1 MGKTLIKNGQV
12 LCLDEFAGPIDRSY
26 PADVLISGTRIEAIE
41 PNLNI
46 PGADVIDASRCLV
59 MPGFVDTHRHVWQTQ
74 LRAIC
79 GDWSLKEYMRG
90 IRFERAKVYRP
101 QDVYVGN
108 YAGMLEALNAG
119 VTTVLDFSHCIN
131 TPEHADAAARGL
143 RDSGGRAIFGYGFN
157 DVPLEKPY
165 FQGLPARID
174 LLRRLR
180 KEQFASGDG
189 AVTLGVSLSD
199 MMVGGREQARA
210 EVEAAREMGC
220 RITVHTNCFKAPDAF
235 SEIQVLREH
244 NLMGADLVFVHV
256 NQATDEELKAV
267 ADSGG
272 AISATPETEMQM
284 GMGHPVTGRFFA
296 VGGKPT
302 FGADIVSGG
311 SGDLFFHMRLGL
323 QAQRMLDNDAVLATG
338 FAPDTIALS
347 TRTAL
352 KAATIWGAEAM
363 GLGNQIG
370 TLTVGKQADIILIR
384 LDDINTMPVNDPVA
398 TVVMHAHPGNVDA
411 VLVAGK
417 VLKENG
423 RLTADMAQVRR
434 MIQESHEQIMDA
446 LAKVQ
451 ATIPSSYTF
460 KN

>member
-1 MGKTLIKNGQV
+1 
-12 LCLDEFAGPIDRSY
+12 
-26 PADVLISGTRIEAIE
+26 
-41 PNLNI
+41 
-46 PGADVIDASRCLV
+46 
-59 MPGFVDTHRHVWQTQ
+59 
-74 LRAIC
+74 
-79 GDWSLKEYMRG
+79 
-90 IRFERAKVYRP
+90 
-101 QDVYVGN
+101 
-108 YAGMLEALNAG
+108 
-119 VTTVLDFSHCIN
+119 
-131 TPEHADAAARGL
+131 
-143 RDSGGRAIFGYGFN
+143 
-157 DVPLEKPY
+157 
-165 FQGLPARID
+165 
-174 LLRRLR
+174 
-180 KEQFASGDG
+180 
-189 AVTLGVSLSD
+189 VTLGVSLSD

-235 SEIQVLREH
+235 SEIQVLREN

-267 ADSGG
+267 VDSGG

-284 GMGHPVTGRFFA
+284 GMGHPVTGRFLA

-352 KAATIWGAEAM
+352 KAATIWGAKAM

-451 ATIPSSYTF
+451 ASIPSSYMF